1 MWGSTTGLDGAPEV
15 MNVIANKDLRLEM
28 IPDPAEAERGSATF
42 HREWVVFAH
51 TINGYK
57 RDPLQRLCGEIS
69 TVETARTMT
78 ELRCALFHLARQDRW
93 QGGTAPVPD
102 LEENVCQLLRK
113 IRAKLRKS
121 GPRSEP

>member
-1 MWGSTTGLDGAPEV
+1 
-15 MNVIANKDLRLEM
+15 
-28 IPDPAEAERGSATF
+28 
-42 HREWVVFAH
+42 VFAH
-51 TINGYK
+51 TINGYE
-57 RDPLQRLCGEIS
+57 RDPGQKHCGENS

-102 LEENVCQLLRK
+102 LEENACELLSK
-113 IRAKLRKS
+113 IRAKLRQS